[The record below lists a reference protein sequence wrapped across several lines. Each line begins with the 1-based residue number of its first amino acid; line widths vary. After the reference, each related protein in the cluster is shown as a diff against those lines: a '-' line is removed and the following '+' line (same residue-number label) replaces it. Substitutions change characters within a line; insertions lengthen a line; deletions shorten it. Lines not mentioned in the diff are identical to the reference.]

1 MFTDGPVTPSRL
13 ECLIDLLREHGRREW
28 TRVDLAGVLQPKG
41 LPDLTP
47 TSDQANKVVKAALEL
62 ELVVEEANLIR
73 LGQSERGRTTRDVVL
88 DAIDNRVLA
97 STDVEPYYA
106 PFYSYMVST
115 GRRAAEK
122 KDGGAWAIEFNQ
134 YCPQTA
140 GDQNPFN
147 KTKHTGLERWYAYSG
162 HGWFDTLGVF
172 QANPYYRVLRQLPGI
187 FADVSRLTG
196 DDFIGRLAE
205 CCQELDNGPI
215 FRRTLPNY
223 NADARVASLA
233 LSHALV
239 DLHLDEHIRLF
250 CAPDSRGWSIEAA
263 LPPNDGRTLRSG
275 RIDYVEYIG

>member
-13 ECLIDLLREHGRREW
+13 ECLIDLLREHTRREW
-28 TRVDLAGVLQPKG
+28 TRGDLAGVLQPKG
-41 LPDLTP
+41 LPDLT
-47 TSDQANKVVKAALEL
+47 TASDQAYKVVKAALEL
-62 ELVVEEANLIR
+62 GLVVEDGPLIR
-73 LGQSERGRTTRDVVL
+73 LGPWERDRTTRDVVL
-88 DAIDNRVLA
+88 HAIDNHVLA
-97 STDVEPYYA
+97 STAVEPYYA
-106 PFYSYMVST
+106 PFYSYLVSI
-115 GRRAAEK
+115 GPRAAQK

-134 YCPQTA
+134 FCSQTV

-162 HGWFDTLGVF
+162 HGWFDILGVF
-172 QANPYYRVLRQLPGI
+172 QANPYGRVLRQLPGI
-187 FADVSRLTG
+187 FKGASRLTG

-205 CCQELDNGPI
+205 QCPELDNGTI
-215 FRRTLPNY
+215 FRHTLPTY
-223 NADARVASLA
+223 NADARVVSLA